1 MKLTKTLLVPLIAV
15 MSLAAIVGCESTEKT
30 TGVQEEEHTAI
41 TTEKLEPYECGT
53 ITRLHTYQGVFLASK
68 PEAADIEQAKKGGV
82 VTVVNM
88 RHASEHPDFDEAALV
103 DSLGLNYHNPAWNGP
118 DELTDAKIDETREL
132 LRTAERPMLMH
143 CSSANRVGAMWM
155 AYRVLD
161 EELDVE
167 AAAAEAKVVGL
178 RSPVYEQKIRDY
190 IARHK

>member
-1 MKLTKTLLVPLIAV
+1 MEQLPT
-15 MSLAAIVGCESTEKT
+15 
-30 TGVQEEEHTAI
+30 Q
-41 TTEKLEPYECGT
+41 
-53 ITRLHTYQGVFLASK
+53 QGV
-68 PEAADIEQAKKGGV
+68 
-82 VTVVNM
+82 
-88 RHASEHPDFDEAALV
+88 
-103 DSLGLNYHNPAWNGP
+103 
-118 DELTDAKIDETREL
+118 TDAKIDETREL